1 MMKKKILSLCMVAIM
16 LNISVESYAYSL
28 NNIQLATNSDSTS
41 TPSEG
46 GGPSSGGGEAEQPPS
61 APPDG
66 SNSGD
71 SAQPPSSSGG
81 STGAGGAG
89 GSTTAP
95 NTPLPNKGG
104 SNSVELDG
112 GIGEWGPD
120 KDKNLPN
127 FNGTEGSEKP
137 DVDNALQEG
146 QYFTISATVPLGM
159 EFLIKN
165 KDKHGFSTEGI
176 FISPYYKVIN
186 NGSHTLKVHFESF
199 EYATSSSNKTSGLIQ
214 EELEKVTILIDED
227 PMKNVEQINSIWKN
241 IWKVIENNEI
251 IGQKLRHAIYQVKF
265 RSSMLPLYNILTHT
279 IEFRKENLQLQEKY
293 DNMHNKIDNIL
304 NQAKKELSA
313 DEYDLLKMSY
323 EQAKNFAMY
332 KDVMGA
338 VDGKLIPFWF
348 GIHDEIRE
356 ILRKSNSSMP
366 IRSVGQAG
374 MFYYLVWY
382 LPTDLKAIV
391 MTPDFTD
398 FSLEDL

>member
-16 LNISVESYAYSL
+16 LNFSVESYAYSL

-137 DVDNALQEG
+137 DVDNTLQEG

-214 EELEKVTILIDED
+214 EELEKLYVVKTPKSGNGKVEMKLNLTYDRPSNPYVKKIDLVPPENSSTITSKLLKSTNSVEQVLGLLD
-227 PMKNVEQINSIWKN
+227 PNEQARLYYGSDLWESPKSENVEKGVEANFNLKLAFSI
-241 IWKVIENNEI
+241 
-251 IGQKLRHAIYQVKF
+251 
-265 RSSMLPLYNILTHT
+265 
-279 IEFRKENLQLQEKY
+279 
-293 DNMHNKIDNIL
+293 
-304 NQAKKELSA
+304 
-313 DEYDLLKMSY
+313 
-323 EQAKNFAMY
+323 
-332 KDVMGA
+332 
-338 VDGKLIPFWF
+338 DGKTTETNPPS
-348 GIHDEIRE
+348 GSPGD
-356 ILRKSNSSMP
+356 
-366 IRSVGQAG
+366 
-374 MFYYLVWY
+374 
-382 LPTDLKAIV
+382 T
-391 MTPDFTD
+391 TPDTSPSQPPSTPTPGD
-398 FSLEDL
+398 TSQSSPGSSTQGQQPNGPTSSEAQNPTGNGQQGQRN